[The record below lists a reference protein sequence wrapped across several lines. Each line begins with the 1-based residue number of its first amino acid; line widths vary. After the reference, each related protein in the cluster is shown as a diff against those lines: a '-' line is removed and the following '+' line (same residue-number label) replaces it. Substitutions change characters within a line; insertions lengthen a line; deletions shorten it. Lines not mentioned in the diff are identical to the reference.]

1 MADEELRKAFSE
13 LQVKRLETGQLVAVA
28 EGQRQALQRSIIHS
42 QLTFK
47 EISGLPEATPL
58 YRSIGRMFLLASRD
72 EIKETLTAS
81 EAASKEKIA
90 EIEKN
95 KSHLEKSLK
104 EQEDSLRELVSH
116 KRKDK

>member
-13 LQVKRLETGQLVAVA
+13 LQVKRIDTSQLVAVA
-28 EGQRQALQRSIIHS
+28 EGQRQALQRSITHS

-47 EISGLPEATPL
+47 EISCLPETIPL
-58 YRSIGRMFLLASRD
+58 YRSIGRMFLLASMD
-72 EIKETLTAS
+72 EIKETLQAS
-81 EAASKEKIA
+81 ETTAKEKIA

-95 KSHLEKSLK
+95 IGHLEVSLK

-116 KRKDK
+116 KKKEK